1 MTTIPDLEGNR
12 PSRRAE
18 ALASSAMNERARQR
32 RVALRQFM
40 DRHCLRRAELA
51 RRAGLSNGNAI
62 TNFLNGRTE
71 SLAVRTLEKIA
82 RAFPGTTLEELTNG
96 ITPVQVGREYGILL
110 PARAVLRLDLAPLLD
125 AIRGQ
130 AGRPA
135 TIAIE
140 GTISLSWPR
149 DTADPPP

>member
-1 MTTIPDLEGNR
+1 MSEIPNR
-12 PSRRAE
+12 GAECPSRRTEMLVSGATI
-18 ALASSAMNERARQR
+18 ERARQR

-40 DRHCLRRAELA
+40 DRNGLTRAELA

-82 RAFPGTTLEELTNG
+82 RAYPGTTLEELTNG
-96 ITPVQVGREYGILL
+96 IALVRVGRVDNMPP

-125 AIRGQ
+125 VIRGQ
-130 AGRPA
+130 AGRPT

-140 GTISLSWPR
+140 GTVSLSWPR
-149 DTADPPP
+149 DAADPPS